1 MIVTQTSF
9 AMNIVFAQENQQA
22 EIMFVRTIISAYQ
35 TTVLS
40 ITLTTDM
47 EILIIAQIDYLI
59 Q

>member
-9 AMNIVFAQENQQA
+9 AMDQVFAKENQQA
-22 EIMFVRTIISAYQ
+22 EIIFVRTIISAYR
-35 TTVLS
+35 TNAFL
-40 ITLTTDM
+40 IALTTDM